1 MHLNPSLTKLI
12 AALRRAG
19 HACDI
24 SAISAISAGSAG
36 HAGRGIRV
44 SLADHM
50 QHAARLA
57 DALHDEGFPCRICT
71 ATKTLVLC

>member
-1 MHLNPSLTKLI
+1 MHINPSLTKLL

-24 SAISAISAGSAG
+24 SAISAG
-36 HAGRGIRV
+36 HAGAGIRIY
-44 SLADHM
+44 LADHM

>member
-1 MHLNPSLTKLI
+1 MHLNPSLTKLL

-24 SAISAISAGSAG
+24 SAISAG
-36 HAGRGIRV
+36 HAGAGIRV

>member
-1 MHLNPSLTKLI
+1 MQLNPTIHKLL

-24 SAISAISAGSAG
+24 SAISAG
-36 HAGRGIRV
+36 HAGRGIRIY
-44 SLADHM
+44 LADHM

-57 DALHDEGFPCRICT
+57 DALHDEGFPCRICYS
-71 ATKTLVLC
+71 TKTLVLC

>member
-1 MHLNPSLTKLI
+1 MHLNPSTTKLI

-24 SAISAISAGSAG
+24 SAISAG

>member
-19 HACDI
+19 HACD
-24 SAISAISAGSAG
+24 ISAISAGSAG

-57 DALHDEGFPCRICT
+57 DALHDEGFPCRICFS
-71 ATKTLVLC
+71 TKTLVLC

>member
-1 MHLNPSLTKLI
+1 MHLNPSITKLI

-24 SAISAISAGSAG
+24 SAISAG

>member
-1 MHLNPSLTKLI
+1 MQLNPTIHKLL

-24 SAISAISAGSAG
+24 SAISAG
-36 HAGRGIRV
+36 HAGHGIRIY
-44 SLADHM
+44 LADHM

-57 DALHDEGFPCRICT
+57 DALHDVLG
-71 ATKTLVLC
+71 LVGGPHAAAPPSRR

>member
-1 MHLNPSLTKLI
+1 MQLNPSLTKLI

-24 SAISAISAGSAG
+24 SAISAG
-36 HAGRGIRV
+36 HAGSGIRV